1 MTLVAAAPRDNRMLL
16 RLAVAL
22 AALVIAAI
30 VVFGLA
36 ALFVGPPPAQ
46 PKNPFGVGIH
56 EGAMG
61 TSGLARWLLA
71 QQDWFNRQML
81 DGLKAAR
88 DHRGFALGMIA
99 LAFGYGVFH
108 AGGPGH
114 GKAVISAY
122 LISNEHAL
130 RRGIALSIAS
140 AMLQAL
146 VAIAIVLGAALVL
159 RATALGM
166 TRLANQVE
174 IISFAAIA
182 LFGLLLTWR
191 KAAPVAAVIAR
202 SRVTGTGFLGRVALP
217 HGRDG
222 EAAPGHDAFALGAE
236 APTIAPINPRFDHH
250 QQHDQLHQ
258 HHDQL
263 HQHQKTPR
271 KFHDPYRHDP
281 GHNDHE
287 HCSHHVPA
295 EIVGSAEF
303 CWRDAAPVV
312 FAAGSRPCSG
322 AILVLVFALSQGLLT
337 AGLVAVFA
345 MAAGVAI
352 TVSGLAT
359 LAVFA
364 RRMARRMAGGE
375 GRFTFAGSV
384 LELLVAAFVATL
396 GLGLM
401 NGLAVIGAG

>member
-1 MTLVAAAPRDNRMLL
+1 MTLVAAAPKDNRMLL

-22 AALVIAAI
+22 SALVIAAI

-36 ALFVGPPPAQ
+36 ALIVGPPPAQ
-46 PKNPFGVGIH
+46 VKNPFGVGIH

-61 TSGLARWLLA
+61 TSSLARWLLA
-71 QQDWFNRQML
+71 QQEWFNRGML

-88 DHRGFALGMIA
+88 DHSGFALGMIL

-140 AMLQAL
+140 ALLQAL

-166 TRLANQVE
+166 TRIANQVE

-182 LFGLLLTWR
+182 LFGLILTWR
-191 KAAPVAAVIAR
+191 KAGPVAAYVAR
-202 SRVTGTGFLGRVALP
+202 SRMSGMGFLRKVAQPRGR
-217 HGRDG
+217 HD
-222 EAAPGHDAFALGAE
+222 EAAHRHDAHALGQAPE
-236 APTIAPINPRFDHH
+236 AADIPPHAHH
-250 QQHDQLHQ
+250 HH
-258 HHDQL
+258 HHDNRYE
-263 HQHQKTPR
+263 HHDFHHHHHDEHR
-271 KFHDPYRHDP
+271 NHHDPYRHDP
-281 GHNDHE
+281 GHSDHE
-287 HCSHHVPA
+287 HCVHHVPA

-303 CWRDAAPVV
+303 SWRDAAPVV

-322 AILVLVFALSQGLLT
+322 AILVLVFALSQGLLA
-337 AGLVAVFA
+337 AGLVAVLA

-364 RRMARRMAGGE
+364 RRIARRMAGGE
-375 GRFTFAGSV
+375 GRFAFAGSV
-384 LELLVAAFVATL
+384 VELLVAAFVATL

-401 NGLAVIGAG
+401 NGLAVISGG